1 MTYHLGINLGHDRAV
16 ALIENGEIR
25 VAIQQERL
33 DRSKHSVGM
42 LLQSA
47 NDPRQIQLPWEAI
60 HYCLDAAGITLT
72 EVDSITANMPGTDH
86 APEILERMLAPEYRA
101 KIRTLP
107 SHHLGHAYSAFW
119 PSGFDQ
125 AIVLVADATGSTNA
139 HHQTESYTVYHA
151 HDQQLTPLHSEKVE
165 SHLTALGTLGFLYE
179 YVARKAGFVTTVND
193 SISVPEAGKLM
204 GLAAYGGPQIHWQQ
218 WIQPVEGSYHLA
230 ISPYDIFLEVAALE
244 KRYDDGKGPA
254 YLRPYLVDL
263 SWKIQHELEQALL
276 HIVDL
281 AMAQTGLRKLCLAGG
296 VALNSVANY
305 TLYHELELDDL
316 FVFPAAGDAGIA
328 AGCALWAYATQAP
341 VPKRPAKLKTAAFG
355 QTYTAKAIEQ
365 AVATHSAQ
373 LHLEQP
379 AEDLTQRCA
388 TALSQG
394 HIVAWF
400 QQGSEYGPR
409 SLGHRSILADPRFA
423 RMKDVINARIKFREP
438 FRPFA
443 PVIPEENL
451 SEVFAFQDT
460 PPGATALMLMVAPIK
475 PQYRSE
481 LPGISHQ
488 DGSGRV
494 QTVSLESSP
503 HLYHLC
509 HQLAA
514 LRGGPP
520 VILNTSFNIAGQ
532 PLVETPEQAIE
543 VFLSTDI
550 DYLVLDGLWISKR
563 QTPILSY
570 AEHSQ
575 DLTVETFPQGLA
587 PEQPSVL
594 ELMRQ
599 LDQALFF
606 GDTEACPWSSE
617 ALQRLSRLGGRY
629 KETSRLFPQHPF
641 VAESY
646 TQFGPLGPHC
656 RLLLDPLGESQ
667 LVDLGEPSKA
677 RGYCLDQVKW
687 LLARFNR
694 ATLNKNPA
702 PLEQLRRSQQL
713 STLEQQQQLDWAQ
726 KQLQHYGL
734 LPEEKYPPAPLAD
747 SPLPEASEHTLLP
760 FTDPAF
766 AIPGVLGNIRQAL
779 IRADYTE
786 ASICR
791 LLDIDSLQK
800 IEPTHLYYY
809 DHYKLPHNDL
819 GDFIRLFLLRGA
831 LPEAH
836 IKRLFGVNEY
846 HALVQLG
853 LLIPRGKQQWAS
865 RIDLYCVD
873 NLYIATDHR
882 YWLLPEDSLEEEPV
896 MYVGLDS
903 HGLVN
908 TAPRYPVDTLLDLC
922 TGSGVQALVAS
933 RYAGQVTGIDI
944 NPRALC
950 FARFNAQLNSISNAT
965 FIQGNLYQPLGEQC
979 FDIIIANPPFVAS
992 PRQALQFRDGG
1003 NNGEAVLADII
1014 TRAAAHLTPNGR
1026 LHIVTDL
1033 VDVADYPRKLQ
1044 HWWQGGPTDG
1054 LVLQTADRDA
1064 MLFAVPHVHQAFGQR
1079 FHDYNT
1085 ELADWL
1091 DNFQKM
1097 PQAVAINFGYILIH
1111 CHTDK
1116 TRPSSYYTRTIH
1128 NPSQPIDTQ
1137 VGDYFRQR
1145 QLLCTPETQPLQL
1158 TINPHI
1164 HFRIDSDAGGLTTG
1178 ITLFSPTSAYY
1189 THYPIDDTVFQ
1200 ALQAFATRSISIVSS
1215 TDIAKQPILLDLLYK
1230 GVLSLHKAS
1239 TFTASGALTINF
1251 QVNLPTNQPT
1261 SIAGD
1266 SESALSPDAIQE
1278 QATATTP
1285 TCLSSYCR

>member
-1 MTYHLGINLGHDRAV
+1 MTYHLGINLGHDRAA
-16 ALIENGEIR
+16 ALIEDGDIR

-47 NDPRQIQLPWEAI
+47 SDPHQIQPPWEAI
-60 HYCLDAAGITLT
+60 HYCLDAAGITLA
-72 EVDSITANMPGTDH
+72 EVESITANMPGTDL
-86 APEILERMLAPEYRA
+86 APDILERMLAPEYRA

-139 HHQTESYTVYHA
+139 HHQTESYTLYHA
-151 HDQQLTPLHSEKVE
+151 HDQQLTPLHSEKVA
-165 SHLTALGTLGFLYE
+165 SYLTALGTLGFLYE

-204 GLAAYGGPQIHWQQ
+204 GLAAYGGPQAHWQQ
-218 WIQPVEGSYHLA
+218 WIQPIENSYHLA

-244 KRYDDGKGPA
+244 KHYDDGKGSA

-263 SWKIQHELEQALL
+263 SWKIQHELEQALS
-276 HIVDL
+276 HIVAL
-281 AMAQTGLRKLCLAGG
+281 AMKQTGLSKLCLAGG

-305 TLYHELELDDL
+305 TLYRELGLDDL

-328 AGCALWAYATQAP
+328 AGCALWAYATQESA
-341 VPKRPAKLKTAAFG
+341 PKRPAKLKSAAFG
-355 QTYTAKAIEQ
+355 QTYTTKAIEQ
-365 AVATHSAQ
+365 AVAARSDQ
-373 LHLEQP
+373 LLLEHP
-379 AEDLTQRCA
+379 KKDLTQRCA

-460 PPGATALMLMVAPIK
+460 PPSATALMLMVAPIK

-481 LPGISHQ
+481 LPGISHE

-509 HQLAA
+509 QELAT

-520 VILNTSFNIAGQ
+520 VILNTSFNVAGQ

-543 VFLSTDI
+543 VFLTTDI

-575 DLTVETFPQGLA
+575 DLTVETLPQGLA
-587 PEQPSVL
+587 PGQPDVL

-606 GDTEACPWSSE
+606 DDTEACPWSNE
-617 ALQRLSRLGGRY
+617 ELQRLSRLGGRY

-641 VAESY
+641 VTEFY
-646 TQFGPLGPHC
+646 TQFGPQC

-667 LVDLGEPSKA
+667 LVDLGEPTKT
-677 RGYCLDQVKW
+677 RGYSLDQVKW
-687 LLARFNR
+687 LLARLNSEK
-694 ATLNKNPA
+694 LNKTPA
-702 PLEQLRRSQQL
+702 SLEQLRRSQQL

-726 KQLQHYGL
+726 KQLQHYAL
-734 LPEEKYPPAPLAD
+734 LPQETHPPTLVAD
-747 SPLPEASEHTLLP
+747 SPLPETSEHTFQP
-760 FTDPAF
+760 FADPAF
-766 AIPGVLGNIRQAL
+766 IITGILSNIRQTL
-779 IRADYTE
+779 IHADYTE
-786 ASICR
+786 VSICR
-791 LLDIDSLQK
+791 LLSIDSLQK
-800 IEPTHLYYY
+800 IEPTHLHYY

-819 GDFIRLFLLRGA
+819 GDFIRLFLLRVA
-831 LPEAH
+831 LPEEH
-836 IKRLFGVNEY
+836 IKQLFGINEY

-873 NLYIATDHR
+873 NLYISTDHR
-882 YWLLPEDSLEEEPV
+882 YLLLPEDNLEEEPV
-896 MYVGLDS
+896 MYIGLDS

-908 TAPRYPVDTLLDLC
+908 TAPRHPVDTLLDLC

-933 RYAGQVTGIDI
+933 RYVGQVTGIDI
-944 NPRALC
+944 NPRALR
-950 FARFNAQLNSISNAT
+950 FARFNAQLNNISNAT
-965 FIQGNLYQPLGEQC
+965 FIQGNLYQPLGKQR
-979 FDIIIANPPFVAS
+979 FDIIVANPPFVAS
-992 PRQALQFRDGG
+992 PKQALRFRDGG
-1003 NNGEAVLADII
+1003 DNGEAVLADII
-1014 TRAAAHLTPNGR
+1014 TQAAAHLNTNGR

-1033 VDVADYPRKLQ
+1033 VDVADYQRKLQ
-1044 HWWQGGPTDG
+1044 HWWKGGPTDS

-1079 FHDYNT
+1079 FHDYNSG
-1085 ELADWL
+1085 LADWL
-1091 DNFQKM
+1091 DNLQQM
-1097 PQAVAINFGYILIH
+1097 PQPIAINFGYILIH
-1111 CHTDK
+1111 CHADK
-1116 TRPSSYYTRTIH
+1116 TQPSSYYTRTIH

-1145 QLLCTPETQPLQL
+1145 QLLNAPETQPLQL
-1158 TINPHI
+1158 SINPHI
-1164 HFRIDSDAGGLTTG
+1164 RFRVDSDACGLTTD

-1189 THYPIDDTVFQ
+1189 THYQIDDTVFQ
-1200 ALQAFATRSISIVSS
+1200 ALQTIATRNVSIINSAEI
-1215 TDIAKQPILLDLLYK
+1215 TKQQILLDLLHK
-1230 GVLSLHKAS
+1230 GVLSLHKANS
-1239 TFTASGALTINF
+1239 FAASGTSIINL
-1251 QVNLPTNQPT
+1251 QASQPT
-1261 SIAGD
+1261 SISGD
-1266 SESALSPDAIQE
+1266 CENAPSPSVIQE